1 MKYMAQ
7 CCAVL
12 VIILVKCLA
21 GSVMEKTAVTIE
33 RKNIII
39 LVCCIAFG
47 AAFIMGADSMG
58 GLPVTD
64 QLLFLLAQAAFVL
77 IPGWALTLSI
87 NPQKDVPA
95 FFILSYMLGIG
106 VVIAEYF
113 LFYALGL
120 KDWLLLCMSVVSA
133 ISVFVIYKKR
143 VAMKP
148 MRGRV
153 ANPAFFV
160 LLGVLLVIALTTA
173 VSNYNVPLEGG
184 RTFIYQDLAWNTG
197 NVASIAHGFPVM
209 DIHVSGLSFGYHFF
223 ANAFLAVFQNILG
236 ISSYLLNV
244 KLLAIVQAFVLAGG
258 LCLLFST
265 LFKNKWA
272 AAGASVVAMLCCTV
286 AMQHYM
292 WYAYATP
299 VGMGFSLAAAAC
311 FIRFMRN
318 MDSAKLSDG
327 NFITFLILLAVA
339 AGTKSLVA
347 GGVIAGAGIVMLC
360 QIFRRRNVKT
370 MLFAGIL
377 TLVVFAGLYV
387 VMVYGTYSPN
397 SLTRQFA
404 ATMYAE
410 TPEQPAYYTALREA
424 LPSLPVTMAKLIAY
438 PLFLLLKYPVTVF
451 SLVMLFVA
459 IILQLRKGAKR
470 GWPLNSGR
478 IKLFLFCGIFV
489 SLAIMSVVSQPGES
503 QVLFLEGTVPLSVF
517 ALFYLAMESWGKG
530 KLVRIAVCAIT
541 AFALGWGVCVTS
553 RALYADSQNL
563 PSRNNSQETLAQN
576 PYDSISRGEY
586 EAMLW
591 LKQNTPQDAIFAT
604 DRHYFAPAVGIDV
617 ARYYYYTA
625 FAERQAYLE
634 GYNYISTHEKNYG
647 EIIDQR
653 LVAIDGLLANDPDAA
668 ARMKEDG
675 VEYFVASSLIS
686 PGYIMDESLGRAV
699 FQNADI
705 TVYELK

>member
-1 MKYMAQ
+1 
-7 CCAVL
+7 
-12 VIILVKCLA
+12 
-21 GSVMEKTAVTIE
+21 MEKTAVAVE
-33 RKNIII
+33 RKNVII

-58 GLPVTD
+58 GLPMAE
-64 QLLFLLAQAAFVL
+64 QLLFLIAQAAFVL
-77 IPGWALTLSI
+77 LPGWALTLAI
-87 NPQKDVPA
+87 NPQRDIPA
-95 FFILSYMLGIG
+95 FFVLSYMLGMG

-120 KDWLLLCMSVVSA
+120 KEWMLLCMSVVSA
-133 ISVFVIYKKR
+133 LSIFVIYKKR
-143 VAMKP
+143 AAMKQV
-148 MRGRV
+148 RGRA

-160 LLGVLLVIALTTA
+160 LLGLLLVIALTTA
-173 VSNYNVPLEGG
+173 VSNYNVPPEGG
-184 RTFIYQDLAWNTG
+184 RTFIYQDLVWNTG

-236 ISSYLLNV
+236 ISSYLLNI

-258 LCLLFST
+258 LYLLFAT
-265 LFKNKWA
+265 LFKSKWA
-272 AAGASVVAMLCCTV
+272 AAGASVVALLCCTV

-299 VGMGFSLAAAAC
+299 IGMGFSLAAAAC
-311 FIRFMRN
+311 FIRFMRR

-327 NFITFLILLAVA
+327 DFIMFLILLAVA
-339 AGTKSLVA
+339 AGTKSLAA

-360 QIFRRRNVKT
+360 QIFRRKNVKT

-377 TLVVFAGLYV
+377 TLVVFAGLYA

-397 SLTRQFA
+397 SLTKQFA

-424 LPSLPVTMAKLIAY
+424 LPNMPVTAAKLLVY

-451 SLVMLFVA
+451 SLVLLLVA
-459 IILQLRKGAKR
+459 LVLQLRKGAKH
-470 GWPLNSGR
+470 GWPTHSGR
-478 IKLFLFCGIFV
+478 IKLFLFGGILV
-489 SLAIMSVVSQPGES
+489 SLAVMSVVSQPGES

-517 ALFYLAMESWGKG
+517 ALFYIAMEAWDGG
-530 KLVRIAVCAIT
+530 RFARIAICAVIV
-541 AFALGWGVCVTS
+541 FALGWGVCVTS

-563 PSRNNSQETLAQN
+563 PSRNNSQDTLAQN

-591 LKQNTPQDAIFAT
+591 LKQNTPEDAVFAT
-604 DRHYFAPAVGIDV
+604 DRHYFVPAVGMDV

-625 FAERQAYLE
+625 FSERQAYLE

-653 LVAIDGLLANDPDAA
+653 LVTIDSLLVNDPDAA
-668 ARMKEDG
+668 ARMKADG

-686 PGYIMDESLGRAV
+686 PGYVMDKGIGRAV
-699 FQNADI
+699 FENNDI
-705 TVYELK
+705 VIYELK

>member
-1 MKYMAQ
+1 MT
-7 CCAVL
+7 V
-12 VIILVKCLA
+12 
-21 GSVMEKTAVTIE
+21 E
-33 RKNIII
+33 RKNIVI
-39 LVCCIAFG
+39 LMCCIAFG

-58 GLPVTD
+58 GLSVTD

-77 IPGWALTLSI
+77 IPGWALPLAI
-87 NPQKDVPA
+87 NPQRDMPS

-120 KDWLLLCMSVVSA
+120 KDILLLCMSIVSA
-133 ISVFVIYKKR
+133 FSIFVIYKKR
-143 VAMKP
+143 AAMRPVRSK
-148 MRGRV
+148 V

-160 LLGVLLVIALTTA
+160 LLGVLLVIALSTA
-173 VSNYNVPLEGG
+173 VSNYNVPPEGG

-209 DIHVSGLSFGYHFF
+209 DIHISGLSFGYHFF
-223 ANAFLAVFQNILG
+223 ANVFLAVFQNILG
-236 ISSYLLNV
+236 ISSYLLNI

-258 LCLLFST
+258 LYLLFST

-272 AAGASVVAMLCCTV
+272 AAGASVVALLCCTV

-299 VGMGFSLAAAAC
+299 IGMGFSLAAAAC
-311 FIRFMRN
+311 FIRFMKR
-318 MDSAKLSDG
+318 MDSAKLSNG
-327 NFITFLILLAVA
+327 HFITFLILLAVA
-339 AGTKSLVA
+339 AGTKSLAA
-347 GGVIAGAGIVMLC
+347 GGVIAGAGIVLLS
-360 QIFRRRNVKT
+360 QILRRRNVKT

-377 TLVVFAGLYV
+377 TLVVFVGLYA
-387 VMVYGTYSPN
+387 VMVYGTHSPN

-424 LPSLPVTMAKLIAY
+424 LPSLPITAAKLLVY

-451 SLVMLFVA
+451 SLVLLFVA
-459 IILQLRKGAKR
+459 LILQLRKGAKH
-470 GWPLNSGR
+470 GWPLHSGR
-478 IKLFLFCGIFV
+478 MKLFLFGGILV
-489 SLAIMSVVSQPGES
+489 SLAVMSVVSQPGES

-517 ALFYLAMESWGKG
+517 ALFYLAAEAWGGG
-530 KLVRIAVCAIT
+530 KLLRTAVCAIT

-591 LKQNTPQDAIFAT
+591 LKQNTPEDAIFAT
-604 DRHYFAPAVGIDV
+604 DRHYFVPAVGMDV

-625 FAERQAYLE
+625 FSERQAYLE
-634 GYNYISTHEKNYG
+634 GYNYISTHEENYG

-653 LVAIDGLLANDPDAA
+653 LVVTEGLLANDPDAA
-668 ARMKEDG
+668 ARMAADG
-675 VEYFVASSLIS
+675 VRYFVASGLIS
-686 PGYIMDESLGRAV
+686 PGYVMDESIGRPV
-699 FQNADI
+699 FQNGDI
-705 TVYELK
+705 VIYEFV